1 VNIEI
6 QTICQIAK
14 EAGKRILKIYGQADF
29 QLEKKKDNSPL
40 TEADR
45 ASHQLIESELKKQ
58 YPGIPI
64 LSEEGK
70 AIPYELRKGWAR
82 FWIVDPLDGT
92 KEFIRRNGE
101 FTVNI
106 ALLENGIITLG
117 VIDVPV
123 PDIQYFAQRNQGAF
137 RQQGAKEVES
147 ISVDPDIESRVTAV
161 RSRSHASPEEEAYAV
176 KVGCDEIIS
185 AGSSLKFCRVAEGL
199 AHYYYRHGPTMEW
212 DTAAGQVIAETA
224 GAVVSGLRYN
234 KTELRNGS
242 FLVRSTEKLPD
253 IF

>member
-1 VNIEI
+1 MNIEI
-6 QTICQIAK
+6 QTLRQIAG
-14 EAGKRILKIYGQADF
+14 EAGKRILEIYGQADF
-29 QLEKKKDNSPL
+29 QFERKADNSPL

-45 ASHQLIESELKKQ
+45 ASHRLIESELKKQ
-58 YPGIPI
+58 YPDIPI

-70 AIPYELRKGWAR
+70 AIPCEIRKQWTR

-123 PDIQYFAQRNQGAF
+123 LGIQYYAQKNQGAF
-137 RQQGAKEVES
+137 RQKGASDIES
-147 ISVDPDIESRVTAV
+147 ISVNPNLKPGVTAV
-161 RSRSHASPEEEAYAV
+161 RSRSHASPEEEAYAN
-176 KVGCDEIIS
+176 KVGCDEILS
-185 AGSSLKFCRVAEGL
+185 AGSSLKFCRVAEGQ

-212 DTAAGQVIAETA
+212 DTAAGHAIAEAA
-224 GAVVSGLRYN
+224 GAVVSGLQYN
-234 KTELRNGS
+234 KSDLRNGP
-242 FLVRSTEKLPD
+242 FLVRSSKKLPD

>member
-6 QTICQIAK
+6 QTISMIAR
-14 EAGKRILKIYGQADF
+14 EAGKQILEIYNQADF
-29 QLEKKKDNSPL
+29 QIELKKDNSPI

-45 ASHQLIESELKKQ
+45 ASHRLIESELKKQ

-70 AIPYELRKGWAR
+70 AISYDQRKKWSR

-92 KEFIRRNGE
+92 KEFVRRNGE

-123 PDIQYFAQRNQGAF
+123 FNIRYFAQKNLGAF
-137 RQQGAKEVES
+137 RQQGTSEAIA
-147 ISVDPDIESRVTAV
+147 ISVNPEIESQIIAV
-161 RSRSHASPEEEAYAV
+161 RSRSHASPEEEAYAD
-176 KVGCDEIIS
+176 KVGSDEIIS
-185 AGSSLKFCRVAEGL
+185 AGSSLKFCRVAEGQ

-212 DTAAGQVIAETA
+212 DTAAGHAIAETA
-224 GAVVSGLRYN
+224 GAIVSGLQYN
-234 KTELRNGS
+234 KNVLRNGP
-242 FLVRSTEKLPD
+242 FLVRSTAKLPD